1 MLPSNSLFRYQ
12 HSDSEENERSI
23 ALTCVSSWVSR
34 SELTLTLLCCFIT
47 PRSLSLLTY
56 TPFSTWWS
64 QPSTTVPKTTC
75 RPSRWEVLLVHC
87 DPLGIFPRIRHANYS
102 RSSVCFNWKFSSFKF
117 CTVYRQPTSSIVVRK
132 VPSLNHKSRNHAGKL
147 NPVYANTS
155 WFLWLPLP
163 VTLPCYPS
171 QRVSKFLT
179 RLGDNIPPVHA
190 NMTIPPAGWFV
201 NWHVK
206 KIPSTWWWLLLWNN
220 CVNVV
225 GNVFT
230 GHVAFR
236 QVEDQEPHFLFHP
249 LPL

>member
-34 SELTLTLLCCFIT
+34 SELTLMLLCCFIT

-117 CTVYRQPTSSIVVRK
+117 CTVYRHNPPVPLWFVKSHPWIINLGITRERARTCICQYQLGLVVT
-132 VPSLNHKSRNHAGKL
+132 VSCNIAM
-147 NPVYANTS
+147 
-155 WFLWLPLP
+155 LPLTEGLK
-163 VTLPCYPS
+163 VLDPS
-171 QRVSKFLT
+171 WGQHSPRACQYDDPSSWVVCQLT
-179 RLGDNIPPVHA
+179 RQK
-190 NMTIPPAGWFV
+190 T
-201 NWHVK
+201 
-206 KIPSTWWWLLLWNN
+206 WWLLLWNN